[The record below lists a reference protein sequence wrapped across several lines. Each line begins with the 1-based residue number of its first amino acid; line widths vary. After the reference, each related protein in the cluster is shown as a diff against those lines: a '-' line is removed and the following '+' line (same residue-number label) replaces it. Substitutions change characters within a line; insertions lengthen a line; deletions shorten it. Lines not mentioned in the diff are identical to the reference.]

1 VGDRIDTTWTDGL
14 VGLDL
19 SPDENGKV
27 TTAQAAA
34 FLDTSVQNIVGR
46 YHSGA
51 ITGHQHPAGKG
62 GTIFLDAESVRA
74 YRTKKGRRRGPAPTR
89 HDAELAATLS
99 RIEARLDALE
109 ELVASV
115 TRPDVNDA
123 QTAAVLGLLAVSDEQ
138 RAATI
143 ASDETAEHMARAVLS
158 TLESKRALGRADHL
172 RDEILRQF
180 SIPRYPP
187 TQ

>member
-1 VGDRIDTTWTDGL
+1 MDTAWTGGP

-19 SPDENGKV
+19 LPDENGKV

-34 FLDTSVQNIVGR
+34 YLDTSVQNIVGR

-74 YRTKKGRRRGPAPTR
+74 YRAKKGRRRGPVPTR
-89 HDAELAATLS
+89 HDAEVAATLS
-99 RIEARLDALE
+99 RIEARLEALE
-109 ELVASV
+109 ELVANV
-115 TRPDVNDA
+115 TRPYATDA
-123 QTAAVLGLLAVSDEQ
+123 QTAAVLGILAVSDEQ

-158 TLESKRALGRADHL
+158 TLESKRALERADQL
-172 RDEILRQF
+172 RDEVLRQF
-180 SIPRYPP
+180 SIPDYPP
-187 TQ
+187 TH